1 MTEKADAPKRK
12 YTEAK
17 RASNIR
23 WDRANIDRMSV
34 ALPKGSRE
42 RVKAHAESRGESV
55 NHLIARALEETME
68 RDNAAPPPGE

>member
-1 MTEKADAPKRK
+1 MPRQYTDAQRK
-12 YTEAK
+12 SARK
-17 RASNIR
+17 
-23 WDRANIDRMSV
+23 WDRANLDRLSV